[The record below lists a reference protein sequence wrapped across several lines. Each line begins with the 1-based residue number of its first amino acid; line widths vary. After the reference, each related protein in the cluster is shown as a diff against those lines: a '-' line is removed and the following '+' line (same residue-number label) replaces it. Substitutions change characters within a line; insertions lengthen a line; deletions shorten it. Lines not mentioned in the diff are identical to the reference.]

1 MKQRRLAVL
10 VAILAGVVTM
20 GITTTQAH
28 AREYTINKYH
38 INVAV
43 DKNGNA
49 ELTQNITYKFD
60 GSFNGVYYNQD
71 ITGIKGLKNPQIT
84 ATQDGRETTLRQ
96 SNSEAA
102 NTYQTTASNKNYRFK
117 VFYPTSD
124 SQVTFQYKYQLD
136 GVITNYID
144 TAQLNWKI
152 IGSKWD
158 VPLNNVKIKVAL
170 PAKNID
176 KLQAWTHGPLS
187 GHTAVNRQAG
197 TVTMTVDEV
206 PANTF
211 VESHML
217 FPTSVTPTNT
227 NKKNTRHLK
236 QAQQQEATLAKQAN
250 QKRFWSRMIP
260 LIAGIVILLI
270 GAWHYLYQRRWFNT
284 HPAQHITEQPDVHNY
299 EIPAYDAVTS
309 QVLLSREDP
318 TDEAFSAWLMELAA
332 AGEITIAQEDGKHH
346 KKTYRLTETTKLT
359 AEHKK
364 NKMLNFIFDQ
374 VGEVGSDDHRTVT
387 LAEINR
393 YTGHGRHNNLY
404 DKFSAWQS
412 TTYTRVKN
420 MGLFN
425 DINQSVKNH
434 GWMLIIINGVLSFA
448 GILVFAFADS
458 TPLAIGWLLTLIL
471 FILSLVTAISRMWH
485 LSPYTQEGE
494 DKVAPIQGFK
504 DMLNDIGH
512 FDRSEVGDLILW
524 EQILPY
530 AVAFGSAK
538 KVIKALQAN
547 FTDAELQTGM
557 PVYYQMFF
565 YGTGFSDSFAGQ
577 FNTDFNANVGR
588 TEGSSSTGGSGGF
601 SGGSS
606 GGFGGGSGGG
616 VF

>member
-1 MKQRRLAVL
+1 
-10 VAILAGVVTM
+10 
-20 GITTTQAH
+20 
-28 AREYTINKYH
+28 
-38 INVAV
+38 
-43 DKNGNA
+43 
-49 ELTQNITYKFD
+49 
-60 GSFNGVYYNQD
+60 
-71 ITGIKGLKNPQIT
+71 
-84 ATQDGRETTLRQ
+84 
-96 SNSEAA
+96 
-102 NTYQTTASNKNYRFK
+102 
-117 VFYPTSD
+117 
-124 SQVTFQYKYQLD
+124 
-136 GVITNYID
+136 
-144 TAQLNWKI
+144 
-152 IGSKWD
+152 
-158 VPLNNVKIKVAL
+158 
-170 PAKNID
+170 
-176 KLQAWTHGPLS
+176 
-187 GHTAVNRQAG
+187 
-197 TVTMTVDEV
+197 
-206 PANTF
+206 
-211 VESHML
+211 
-217 FPTSVTPTNT
+217 
-227 NKKNTRHLK
+227 
-236 QAQQQEATLAKQAN
+236 
-250 QKRFWSRMIP
+250 
-260 LIAGIVILLI
+260 
-270 GAWHYLYQRRWFNT
+270 
-284 HPAQHITEQPDVHNY
+284 
-299 EIPAYDAVTS
+299 
-309 QVLLSREDP
+309 
-318 TDEAFSAWLMELAA
+318 MELAA